1 VPRVV
6 ALILHAGL
14 RAHAGPLERAFEAI
28 RRVNATR
35 HADGFRAAGAATVL
49 DDGPPAGSFGER
61 VRELVAESRAHG
73 VIILGSGS
81 LPLTN
86 AADWRELVAVAAG
99 PAGHALAN
107 NRYSADVIAVAGAS
121 LLAGLP
127 DLASDNGLPRW
138 LAEHGL
144 VVDDLRHRWRLQ
156 LDLDS
161 PLDAILVRPDEAAPV
176 LERAAIETG
185 AVRSALAGV
194 AAVARDT
201 AAELVIAGRA
211 SSSGL
216 AWLERRTASRTRALI
231 EERGFRTRR
240 AGQRPVRSALGLV
253 LDRDGPDAL
262 GHRLAE
268 LGDGA
273 LVDTRVLLAHRF
285 GAGERGWPPPE
296 DRFASDLLLPDR
308 VADPWLR
315 ALTASARDAA
325 IPIVLG
331 GHTLVGPGLRRAL
344 RKVAAW
350 T

>member
-1 VPRVV
+1 MPRVV

-14 RAHAGPLERAFEAI
+14 TPHAGPLERAFEAI
-28 RRVNATR
+28 RRANATR
-35 HADGFRAAGAATVL
+35 HVDGFRAAGAATVV
-49 DDGPPAGSFGER
+49 DDRPPAGSFGER
-61 VRELVAESRAHG
+61 IRELVAASRADG

-86 AADWRELVAVAAG
+86 ADDWRELVAVAAG
-99 PAGHALAN
+99 PAGRALAN
-107 NRYSADVIAVAGAS
+107 NRYSADVIALADAA
-121 LLAGLP
+121 LLADLP
-127 DLASDNGLPRW
+127 DVASDNVLPRW
-138 LAEHGL
+138 LAEQGL
-144 VVDDLRHRWRLQ
+144 VVDDLHHRWRLQ

-161 PLDAILVRPDEAAPV
+161 PLDAILVRPDDATPS
-176 LERAAIETG
+176 LERAGIETG
-185 AVRSALAGV
+185 AVRAALAGV
-194 AAVARDT
+194 ASVARD
-201 AAELVIAGRA
+201 AARELVVAGRA

-240 AGQRPVRSALGLV
+240 AGQRPVRSALGLI
-253 LDRDGPDAL
+253 LDRDGPGAL
-262 GHRLAE
+262 GDRLAE

-273 LVDTRVLLAHRF
+273 LIDTRVLLAHRF
-285 GAGERGWPPPE
+285 GADERGWPRPE

-308 VADPWLR
+308 VTDPWLR

-331 GHTLVGPGLRRAL
+331 GHTLVGPGLRLAL

>member
-14 RAHAGPLERAFEAI
+14 TPHAGPLERAFEAI
-28 RRVNATR
+28 RRANAAR
-35 HADGFRAAGAATVL
+35 HEAGFAAAGAEVRF

-61 VRELVAESRAHG
+61 VRELVAETRADG

-86 AADWRELVAVAAG
+86 ANDWRDFVAAA
-99 PAGHALAN
+99 AGVAGRALTN
-107 NRYSADVIAVAGAS
+107 NRYSADVIALAGAS

-138 LAEHGL
+138 LAERG
-144 VVDDLRHRWRLQ
+144 VAVDDLRHRWRLQ

-161 PLDAILVRPDEAAPV
+161 PLDAILVRPDEARPE
-176 LERAAIETG
+176 LERAGIDTSV
-185 AVRSALAGV
+185 VRAALAGV
-194 AAVARDT
+194 ARVARD
-201 AAELVIAGRA
+201 AARELVVAGRA

-240 AGQRPVRSALGLV
+240 GAQRPARSALGLV
-253 LDRDGPDAL
+253 LDRDGPGAL
-262 GHRLAE
+262 GDRLAE

-273 LVDTRVLLAHRF
+273 LIDTRVLLAHRF
-285 GAGERGWPPPE
+285 GADERGWPAPE

-308 VADPWLR
+308 IGDPWLR

-325 IPIVLG
+325 IPVVLG
-331 GHTLVGPGLRRAL
+331 GHTLVGPGLRLAL